1 MGASTRS
8 SRRQLATAVMLAL
21 ALAGG
26 VVRWLAPQPSVAR
39 DLGSLLMVLW
49 LPIVGNIIGWLIQ
62 RAKAPRHVLQ
72 GFAADAPF
80 EPSAHIELTLLAADT
95 PRESRPIRAGYFDG
109 ALVLGSEGFTAR
121 LAVPVD
127 GEPVP
132 EVPCVLAVQ
141 FLRPA
146 LALAQLTP
154 DKRFA
159 LLAGRTVLGTGHVL
173 PDVLPDALPNEPSN
187 VQPAAA

>member
-1 MGASTRS
+1 MTSSTKS
-8 SRRQLATAVMLAL
+8 SRRQLATVVMLVL
-21 ALAGG
+21 ALLGG
-26 VVRWLAPQPSVAR
+26 LVRWLAPQPSVAR

-49 LPIVGNIIGWLIQ
+49 LPIVGNIIGWMMQ

-72 GFAADAPF
+72 GFAPDAVF
-80 EPSAHIELTLLAADT
+80 EPSARIELTLLAADT

-109 ALVLGSEGFTAR
+109 ALVVGSEGFTAR
-121 LAVPVD
+121 LAVPVE

-159 LLAGRTVLGTGHVL
+159 LLAGRTVLGTGYVL
-173 PDVLPDALPNEPSN
+173 PDGPPHEVPKA
-187 VQPAAA
+187 QPASA